1 MLATAPVK
9 NIGYYE
15 ELAAEDYYLQGG
27 EPPGQYFGQGAES
40 LGLRGTVG
48 KLELSY
54 LMDGR
59 SPDGKTI
66 LRQNTRN
73 SQRVPAY
80 DCVFSPTKSVSI
92 IWAAA
97 DADERS
103 KIQSAHDN
111 AVKAA
116 LQFLEM
122 HAAYTRRGHN
132 GGHYEQLSGLV
143 IATYQHST
151 SREQD
156 PQLHTH
162 AVILNVAERDDG
174 SWGTIVGR
182 KLFTWRTAASAVYQC
197 QLARELKL
205 LGYKTCLTANE
216 KSFEIYGVPTAI
228 CQHFSKRSK
237 QIKAELAKYG
247 SVARASA
254 VGDKITRFTRQKKGT
269 VDRPA
274 LFSQWQRELCELGF
288 DASKLKTSSTH
299 APESG
304 PKPPLFNTSTLLKRI
319 TETVSVFS
327 EADLY
332 REAAL
337 LGLATGQSGNQAQ
350 LLGQRTLEDSDV
362 LHLTTDSQQNRLFST
377 QQILDAES
385 QMVSLARA
393 LRQRQFNCI
402 VPEAAIRIAC
412 KQQNL
417 QLTDEQFESVLE
429 ATGPN
434 MLAII
439 QGSAGAGK
447 STAMW
452 PTAAIFKKCGASVI
466 GTTHTR
472 AAALNLEQSAG
483 IEAHTITRLLGL
495 LDSSKPPLKAG
506 DVLIVDE
513 AGQVSMPNMLTLM
526 QHANDVGFKLI
537 LVGEDKQLDAIS
549 HGGVLR
555 YLSSPAV
562 IGTTRIETIKRQIN
576 AWDRQAVADFRDGR
590 ANHAIAQY
598 AKRGQLIFGHDHEQ
612 TLALMLDAW
621 KRYTSATPDGAY
633 LMMAHRW
640 DTVDQ
645 INTLAREHLRNMDRI
660 GDENVAING
669 VVSDRQIEFLVSVG
683 ERLRLTKN
691 DYKQDF
697 TNGNIGTVIMVKQN
711 APDDVVMQ
719 IRLDSGRTIKIR
731 TSEYCD
737 DEHRT
742 YLTPAYAQ
750 TVYSSQGLTVPGET
764 FIHYSSSMDRAHSYV
779 ACSRHKIRATIFA
792 NASDI
797 EEHIPASHEPAPR
810 QKQLMAGLAACMT
823 YENRPRLAIEL
834 ISTEQNSKQ
843 SQTLTQTLSPFTEV
857 TK

>member
-1 MLATAPVK
+1 MIATAPIK

-27 EPPGQYFGQGAES
+27 EPSGQYFGQGAES
-40 LGLRGTVG
+40 LGLRGTVE
-48 KLELSY
+48 KSELSN
-54 LMDGR
+54 LMGGR
-59 SPDGKTI
+59 SPNGKTV
-66 LRQNTRN
+66 LCQNTGN
-73 SQRVPAY
+73 SERVPAY

-97 DADERS
+97 DSNERI

-111 AVKAA
+111 AVKTA

-162 AVILNVAERDDG
+162 AVILNMAERADG
-174 SWGTIVGR
+174 TWGTIVGR

-197 QLARELKL
+197 QLAREIKL
-205 LGYKTCLTANE
+205 LSYKTCLTANE

-228 CQHFSKRSK
+228 CQHFSKRSR

-247 SVARASA
+247 SVDRASA
-254 VGDKITRFTRQKKGT
+254 IGDKITRFTRQKKSA

-274 LFSQWQRELCELGF
+274 LFSRWQRELCELGF

-299 APESG
+299 ALESG
-304 PKPPLFNTSTLLKRI
+304 PKPPLFDTSTLLKRI
-319 TETVSVFS
+319 TETLSVFS

-337 LGLATGQSGNQAQ
+337 LGLATGYSGNQAQ
-350 LLGQRTLEDSDV
+350 LLVQRTLEDSDV
-362 LHLTTDSQQNRLFST
+362 LHLTTDSRHNRLFST
-377 QQILDAES
+377 QQTLDAES
-385 QMVSLARA
+385 QMLSLARA
-393 LRQRQFNCI
+393 LRQRRFSCI
-402 VPEAAIRIAC
+402 VHETAISIAC
-412 KQQNL
+412 KKKNL

-429 ATGPN
+429 ATGPT

-452 PTAAIFKKCGASVI
+452 PTADIYKSCGLSVI
-466 GTTHTR
+466 GATHTR
-472 AAALNLEQSAG
+472 AAALNLEESAG
-483 IEAHTITRLLGL
+483 IEAHTITRLIGL
-495 LDSSKPPLKAG
+495 LDSSKPPLKSG

-513 AGQVSMPNMLTLM
+513 AGQVSMPDMLKLM
-526 QHANDVGFKLI
+526 QHASDVGFKLL

-555 YLSSPAV
+555 YLSSPQV
-562 IGTTRIETIKRQIN
+562 IGTTRIETIKRQVN
-576 AWDRQAVADFRDGR
+576 AWDRQAVADFRDDQ
-590 ANHAIAQY
+590 AHLAIAQY
-598 AKRGQLIFGHDHEQ
+598 AKRGQLIFGQDHEQ
-612 TLALMLDAW
+612 TLGLMLDAW
-621 KRYTSATPDGAY
+621 KRYVSATPDGAY

-645 INTLAREHLRNMDRI
+645 INTLAREHLRNMGRI

-779 ACSRHKIRATIFA
+779 ACSRHKIQATIFA

-797 EEHIPASHEPAPR
+797 EEHIPVSLESAPR

-823 YENRPRLAIEL
+823 YENRPRLATEYLIE
-834 ISTEQNSKQ
+834 TQ
-843 SQTLTQTLSPFTEV
+843 SNGSLLTPLLS
-857 TK
+857 